1 VLLQRLHCRKLW
13 EEITLRL
20 AIKGSWH
27 FESKYQ
33 YEVMWVGYNETTWID
48 VDKLACYN
56 LIEEY
61 EIKSA

>member
-1 VLLQRLHCRKLW
+1 MR

-33 YEVMWVGYNETTWID
+33 YEVMWAGYNETTWID
-48 VDKLACYN
+48 ADKLACYN

-61 EIKSA
+61 KIKNA

>member
-1 VLLQRLHCRKLW
+1 
-13 EEITLRL
+13 LRG
-20 AIKGSWH
+20 AIKGSRY

-33 YEVMWVGYNETTWID
+33 YEVKWAGYDETIWID
-48 VDKLACYN
+48 ADKLACYN